1 MNKKK
6 NPAAFV
12 NIGSS
17 SLLVI
22 FLVLCLVTFATLSL
36 SSSKSDYAFSSRLA
50 ERKTSYYEASNK
62 AETVLGQ
69 IDAQL
74 AKSYEKSRDSYFNGV
89 EKDLSRLNLN
99 VQGETVQLTTDFST
113 AKPTLSYDI
122 PLNEKQSLSV
132 TLLLPDPKK
141 SKNTGFYQIQQWN
154 VTSSTDW
161 NGDNTLTLIK

>member
-6 NPAAFV
+6 NQATFT

-17 SLLVI
+17 SLIVI

-50 ERKTSYYEASNK
+50 ERKASYYDASNK
-62 AETVLGQ
+62 AEIILGQ
-69 IDAQL
+69 IDDTL
-74 AKSYEKSRDSYFNGV
+74 VNSYENSRNSYFSAV
-89 EKDLSRLNLN
+89 KTDLSKLTLS
-99 VQGETVQLTTDFST
+99 VSGETLQLDMDFST
-113 AKPTLSYDI
+113 AKPAVSYDI

-132 TLLLPDPKK
+132 TLLLLDPEENKD
-141 SKNTGFYQIQQWN
+141 TGFYQIQQWK

-161 NGDNTLTLIK
+161 NGDDTLTLIK